1 VHYMVMIPMMYG
13 DDLNVVSTV
22 HSIDQTKVGN
32 EENILL
38 ESRKRNILPK
48 L

>member
-1 VHYMVMIPMMYG
+1 MMYG
-13 DDLNVVSTV
+13 DDLNVVSRV
-22 HSIDQTKVGN
+22 HSIDQIEVGN
-32 EENILL
+32 EENNLL